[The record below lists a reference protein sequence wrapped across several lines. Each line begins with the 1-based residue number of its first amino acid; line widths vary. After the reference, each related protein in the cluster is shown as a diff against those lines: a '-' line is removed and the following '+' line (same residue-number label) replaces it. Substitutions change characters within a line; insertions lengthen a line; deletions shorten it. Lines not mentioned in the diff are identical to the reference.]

1 MKYLERKQSCS
12 NSLGQALERQCVP
25 MDLAAKE
32 ADFKGSLLDRVASL
46 EHRLFQVFFV
56 ELFGIRIK
64 NKFAFMHQ
72 FHSTYIKYSQHIYN
86 RSCSNRLNWKNT
98 T

>member
-56 ELFGIRIK
+56 
-64 NKFAFMHQ
+64 
-72 FHSTYIKYSQHIYN
+72 
-86 RSCSNRLNWKNT
+86 
-98 T
+98 